1 MNTRCSLR
9 VACLMNFWIAW
20 QFGAS
25 AAGSANSSQ
34 RRAEGTGDPH
44 ENLATLEQH
53 IATAAEKAKR
63 SVVRIAWLNGR
74 VKVEECCSGVI
85 FTADGYVATWA
96 YDPAFETHD
105 LPPGKVVS
113 IHLSDGR
120 RAPGVA
126 VGSAMQWGFGLVK
139 ITQDGLWPQAE
150 VGRSS
155 EIKLGEICFALGYPS
170 PTYYESLPYDRE
182 PSLRIGQVMAKAEL
196 RWLGTSCRLDGSSDR
211 GSGLFNL
218 QGQLIG
224 VHQFPEGQMAL
235 HPTIEIIEQHWK
247 ELAGRKLPEEKPA
260 RGQDQRTA
268 EPAEKAQLPPLPSP
282 DDAILAE
289 AVANAKQ
296 VTVRIDR
303 LGEKSGHIGVVSG
316 AVVTPDGYVATC
328 GHHGLAAGTAVTIR
342 FADGRMVP
350 GKILGS
356 DMLLD
361 IGLAK
366 ITAPGQWPHAARASA
381 AGMNPG
387 DLCLAVGYPLR
398 PERTVRQQLEVR
410 VGRITSNMWLAPW
423 QLESTCQIVGGDSG
437 GGLFDTKG
445 RLIGVHKGG
454 YQPALTWHRGSDL
467 FKQHWSFLVNDGPLL
482 GEPVPFDLS
491 QTAEA
496 FRKAVGQVHPIT
508 VEVLSDE
515 PVPGLEDG
523 PRPARP
529 PGPAAAR
536 ERPDPN
542 RRCLG
547 TIVSNE
553 GHVLTKA
560 SELYGRI
567 SCRLA
572 DGRVLPANVVNV
584 SREHDL
590 ALLRIEATA
599 LPQIRWSGRQQI
611 PVGSFVGAMRYQE
624 PPVVGVVALPT
635 HNVPRAAG
643 YLVVGEVKDGKG
655 GVEVT
660 ELRGLWEYPGDIR
673 KGKEGPLRKGD
684 VIRHVEGHLTPD
696 LKTFEAV
703 TKHEGPSWEVPFVIA
718 GDPIRVGVKR
728 DGKDLEL
735 QYPLLSAILDP
746 QGRTSLRKCAF
757 PAVFDADT
765 IITRNTCGGPLVDR
779 SGEVVGITIALPT
792 PYRVY
797 VIPAAV
803 AFKVANELKQTGPK

>member
-1 MNTRCSLR
+1 MNMRCSLKI
-9 VACLMNFWIAW
+9 ACLVSFWIAW
-20 QFGAS
+20 QFDAS
-25 AAGSANSSQ
+25 AAGYTNSTQ
-34 RRAEGTGDPH
+34 RRAEGTGDPN

-74 VKVEECCSGVI
+74 KIEGCFSGVI
-85 FTADGYVATWA
+85 FTADGYVATCA
-96 YDPAFETHD
+96 YDPAYEMHD

-120 RAPGVA
+120 SAPGVA
-126 VGSAMQWGFGLVK
+126 VGSALQWGFGLVK
-139 ITQDGLWPQAE
+139 ITQDGQWPHVE
-150 VGRSS
+150 RGRSA
-155 EIKLGEICFALGYPS
+155 EIKLGEICFTLGYPS
-170 PTYYESLPYDRE
+170 ATSSGSLPYERE
-182 PSLRIGQVMAKAEL
+182 PSLRIGHLAAKADL
-196 RWLGTSCRLDGSSDR
+196 RWLGTSCRLDGGSDR
-211 GSGLFNL
+211 GSGLFNS

-224 VHQFPEGQMAL
+224 IHQSFERQMAL
-235 HPTIEIIEQHWK
+235 HPTIEIIEQYWK
-247 ELAGRKLPEEKPA
+247 ELAAWKLFEKPVP
-260 RGQDQRTA
+260 GQGQRTG
-268 EPAEKAQLPPLPSP
+268 EPAEKAELLPVPSP
-282 DDAILAE
+282 DDPGLAE
-289 AVANAKQ
+289 AVAKARQ

-303 LGEKSGHIGVVSG
+303 LGKESGFSGVL
-316 AVVTPDGYVATC
+316 VTPDGYIATC
-328 GHHGLAAGTAVTIR
+328 AHHGLAAGTAVTIR

-356 DMLLD
+356 DVLLD
-361 IGLAK
+361 IGLAR
-366 ITAPGQWPHAARASA
+366 IAAPGPWPHAAWASA
-381 AGMNPG
+381 AGVKSG
-387 DLCLAVGYPLR
+387 DLCLAAGYPLR

-423 QLESTCQIVGGDSG
+423 QLESTCRTWGGDSG

-454 YQPALTWHRGSDL
+454 YQPFAPTWNRASDL
-467 FKQHWSFLVNDGPLL
+467 FKQHWDFLVNDGPLL

-496 FRKAVGQVHPIT
+496 FGKAVGQVHPIT

-547 TIVSNE
+547 TIVSSE
-553 GHVLTKA
+553 GYVLTKA

-567 SCRLA
+567 SCRLT
-572 DGRVLPANVVNV
+572 DGRLLPATVVNV

-590 ALLRIEATA
+590 ALLKIEATG
-599 LPQIRWSGRQQI
+599 LPQIRWSGRQPT

-624 PPVVGVVALPT
+624 PPVVGVVALAI
-635 HNVPRAAG
+635 HNVPQAAG
-643 YLVVGEVKDGKG
+643 YLVVGRIKDGKG
-655 GVEVT
+655 GVEIL
-660 ELRGLWEYPGDIR
+660 ELRGLWEYPGEIR

-684 VIRHVEGHLTPD
+684 VILHVEGHLTPD
-696 LKTFEAV
+696 LKTFEEV
-703 TKHEGPSWEVPFVIA
+703 TKREGPSWEVPFVIA
-718 GDPIRVGVKR
+718 GDPLRVGVKR

-735 QYPLLSAILDP
+735 RYPLLSAISDP
-746 QGRTSLRKCAF
+746 KGRTSSRKCAF
-757 PAVFDADT
+757 PAVFDTDT